1 MKGVVDRIEG
11 KFLVVELE
19 DGNMLD
25 IPVEKASNAKEGDV
39 ILIEGDSIRVDA
51 EDTKRRSENIKKLF
65 DELLE

>member
-25 IPVEKASNAKEGDV
+25 IPVEKAQNAKEGDV